1 MPLYQVVVLALVQAF
16 TEFLPISSTAHLAL
30 SRWLLGWTGDGSMSD
45 LTFDIA
51 LHAGTLLAT
60 LIYFFRDWLQIAA
73 QAFGIDY
80 QPDPEIAHNKRLLW
94 MLAAATLPVAIIG
107 VLFEKYAE
115 SVLRGPL
122 VIAGMLIAVGFIMWI
137 ADRRQDLKKGIDRV
151 TWADSLVIGSAQA
164 LAIIPG
170 TSRSGATMTAS
181 LFRGL
186 KRDTAARFS
195 FLLSTPALLG
205 AAIMAF
211 RDVWKAG
218 GIPAD
223 LVSSFIVGVVV
234 SAITGWLVIAW
245 LLRYLRTRTLRF
257 FVYYRVIFGII
268 VIALVLFRRA
278 G

>member
-30 SRWLLGWTGDGSMSD
+30 SRWLLGWAGDGSMSD

-60 LIYFFRDWLQIAA
+60 IIYFFRDWLQIAA
-73 QAFGIDY
+73 QAFGVDY
-80 QPDPEIAHNKRLLW
+80 QPDPEIARNKRLLW
-94 MLAAATLPVAIIG
+94 MLAAATLPVGIIG
-107 VLFEKYAE
+107 FAFEKYAE
-115 SVLRGPL
+115 TVFRGPL
-122 VIAGMLIAVGFIMWI
+122 VIAAMLIGVGIIMGI
-137 ADRRQDLKKGIDRV
+137 ADRRHDLKKGIDRV
-151 TWADSLVIGSAQA
+151 TWGDSVTIGFAQA

-170 TSRSGATMTAS
+170 TSRSGITMTAS

-211 RDVWKAG
+211 RDVLKAG
-218 GIPAD
+218 GIPPE
-223 LVSSFIVGVVV
+223 LMTSFVVGVVV
-234 SAITGWLVIAW
+234 SAVTGWLVIAW

-257 FVYYRVIFGII
+257 FVYYRVVFGII

>member
-60 LIYFFRDWLQIAA
+60 VVYFFRDWLQIGS
-73 QAFGIDY
+73 QALGIDY
-80 QPDPEIAHNKRLLW
+80 RPDPEIARNSRLLW
-94 MLAAATLPVAIIG
+94 MLAAATLPVAVIG
-107 VLFEKYAE
+107 LLFEKYAE
-115 SVLRGPL
+115 TVFRGPL
-122 VIAGMLIAVGFIMWI
+122 VIAVMLIGVGIIMWI
-137 ADRRQDLKKGIDRV
+137 ADQRQDLKKGIDRV
-151 TWADSLVIGSAQA
+151 TWADSLVIGFAQA

-170 TSRSGATMTAS
+170 TSRSGITMTAS

-195 FLLSTPALLG
+195 FLLSTPALFG

-211 RDVWKAG
+211 RDIWKAG
-218 GIPAD
+218 GIPPE
-223 LVSSFIVGVVV
+223 LMTSFLAGVVV
-234 SAITGWLVIAW
+234 SAVTGWLVIAW

-257 FVYYRVIFGII
+257 FIYYRVIFGII